1 MGILWWRCMLVLL
14 RMRVPLR
21 VAVAKVS
28 RPENTRSVEGG
39 FGREVWGREKERR

>member
-14 RMRVPLR
+14 RMGVPFR

-28 RPENTRSVEGG
+28 RPENTRSVVGEGD
-39 FGREVWGREKERR
+39 WGREKERR